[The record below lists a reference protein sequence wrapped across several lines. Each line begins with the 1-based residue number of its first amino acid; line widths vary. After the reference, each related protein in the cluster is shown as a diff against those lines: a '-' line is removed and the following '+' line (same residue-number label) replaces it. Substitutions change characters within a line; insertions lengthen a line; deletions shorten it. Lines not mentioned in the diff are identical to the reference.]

1 MALCGH
7 NGWAMKFASL
17 EAIVRVLNDA
27 PARYLVVGGLA
38 VAAHGFGRATF
49 DVDLVIQL
57 HPDNV
62 RRAMGAL
69 ETLGY
74 RPLVPVPASA
84 LADPA
89 IRESWIREKQ
99 IIVFQLHSEQHRE
112 TRIDIFVTEPFD
124 FDAEYDN
131 ALLGEL
137 LPGAPA
143 RFVRIETL
151 IRMKESAGRAKDLE
165 DIRQLRLLKES
176 RHNE

>member
-1 MALCGH
+1 
-7 NGWAMKFASL
+7 MKLASL

-27 PARYLVVGGLA
+27 HARYLVVGGLA
-38 VAAHGFGRATF
+38 VAAHGYGRVTF

-57 HPDNV
+57 QPDNV
-62 RRAMGAL
+62 RRAMGGL

-84 LADPA
+84 FADPV
-89 IRESWIREKQ
+89 IRETWIREKQ

-137 LPGAPA
+137 LPGVPA

-151 IRMKESAGRAKDLE
+151 LRMKETAGRAKDLE
-165 DIRQLRLLKES
+165 DIRQLRLLQGS
-176 RHNE
+176 RGNEQ